1 MSKALTTDVPPA
13 AHAKAMRALDEFD
26 SLVSQYEKLLDTQ
39 QVLVRTSNFAALFEM
54 ASRGD
59 RLARDAALCGKRF
72 TPLVDAVASGQFT
85 GPRAAEIRRRSF
97 AARSNAETLSG
108 ATSSPSY
115 GDTAHCDARCSHT
128 CAPSDCWGVGLP
140 DGHYSPCLIM
150 NRTGPRPG
158 LARSSFVHPD
168 DGLRAAL
175 EGAAHWWAAA
185 PGCRPTAASRCARAG

>member
-39 QVLVRTSNFAALFEM
+39 HVLVRTSNFAALFEM

-108 ATSSPSY
+108 ATSRLAS
-115 GDTAHCDARCSHT
+115 ACSSERDIMGREIRKSL
-128 CAPSDCWGVGLP
+128 ASGPQAGLP
-140 DGHYSPCLIM
+140 PAY
-150 NRTGPRPG
+150 RTDSQRFLDRRG
-158 LARSSFVHPD
+158 
-168 DGLRAAL
+168 
-175 EGAAHWWAAA
+175 
-185 PGCRPTAASRCARAG
+185 